1 MAHIIT
7 MKLDIKE
14 TMKLD
19 ILERLPSINEDMAKL
34 IIAYIVRR
42 ANKAQLET
50 IDKAFD
56 YATKKELK
64 RLEL

>member
-7 MKLDIKE
+7 MKLDII
-14 TMKLD
+14 TMNKLD
-19 ILERLPSINEDMAKL
+19 ILERLPSINEDMTKL